1 MRNSSLFIILQKMRK
16 PFLVIIVTYTISIIG
31 FLFIGG
37 KDSSGN
43 YYQMTLFDA
52 FYFVSYTATTIGF
65 GEIPYAFTYPQRIWV
80 TISTFLTVLGWFYSI
95 GTLVSLLQDKLF
107 LQELERAR
115 FLKQIK
121 NLNEKFIIILGY
133 NQITRKIIIK
143 AIEQGIRA
151 VVIEKDSLKIEKLV
165 LENFTPTVPVLFSES
180 FTVRVLESAGLK
192 KRNCKAIVSLFDDD
206 AINLKIT
213 LIAKTLNKSVKVA
226 VKSTTINQTENLRDL
241 DAQIIVNPF
250 SIISSEIKMA
260 LTAPN
265 LFKLEKWLY
274 KIDNLNANLPTFPK
288 GLYVICGYGRMG
300 AKIFEKLDKNNVEV
314 KFIEINKERNKQL
327 SKDEKNY
334 VIFGDADDREL
345 LEDIGIKN
353 AVVIIAATNDDTTN
367 LSILATARKLNPDI
381 ITMARENDL
390 ADDFLF
396 RSAKVNHIFTP
407 SKILVNKI
415 TNALMNPLCDEF
427 LKLIIKENNEWAT
440 KLVIRLIKEIDENH
454 YNVMKELSE
463 AKKEKNTL
471 SKQLDDLK
479 NINTPL
485 IYTEGPS
492 DVTILENAFVKLYPQ
507 IERPFNLINGSCAN
521 HLKNIF
527 ENTSTFEKSEQIQI
541 AIFDFDDAYNQWNGV
556 KRYNQIENNPIKC
569 LVKKHQDNNGYLI
582 LLPVP
587 EIELIK
593 KQVLINENET
603 FKHKSILE
611 IEHLFFNQE
620 KFKDWFFEEKA
631 PGGNIYLFK
640 GDKYKTEFATLTK
653 NFESEDFKHF
663 IPLFE
668 KIASI
673 INYELPKV
681 EFNA

>member
-43 YYQMTLFDA
+43 FYQMTMFDA

-151 VVIEKDSLKIEKLV
+151 VVIEKDSLKIEKLM
-165 LENFTPTVPVLFSES
+165 LENFTPTIPVLFSES
-180 FTVRVLESAGLK
+180 FNVRVLESAGLK
-192 KRNCKAIVSLFDDD
+192 KKNCKAIVSLFDDD
-206 AINLKIT
+206 ALNLKIT
-213 LIAKTLNKSVKVA
+213 LISKTLNKSVKVA
-226 VKSTTINQTENLRDL
+226 VKSTTINQTENLKDL

-250 SIISSEIKMA
+250 SIISSEIKLA

-274 KIDNLNANLPTFPK
+274 KIDDLSANLPTFPK

-327 SKDEKNY
+327 SEDEKNY
-334 VIFGDADDREL
+334 VTFGDADDRRL
-345 LEDIGIKN
+345 LEEIGIKD
-353 AVVIIAATNDDTTN
+353 AVVVIAATNDDTTN
-367 LSILATARKLNPDI
+367 LSILATARKLNPNI

-396 RSAKVNHIFTP
+396 KSAKVNHIFTP

-427 LKLIIKENNEWAT
+427 LKSIIKENNEWAT
-440 KLVIRLIKEIDENH
+440 KLVTRLVKEIDENPL
-454 YNVMKELSE
+454 VMAIE
-463 AKKEKNTL
+463 
-471 SKQLDDLK
+471 
-479 NINTPL
+479 IN
-485 IYTEGPS
+485 
-492 DVTILENAFVKLYPQ
+492 
-507 IERPFNLINGSCAN
+507 
-521 HLKNIF
+521 F
-527 ENTSTFEKSEQIQI
+527 ENTPEIYKYLSEKNALNLKILSTSLHNNSQNNNIVPLLLQ
-541 AIFDFDDAYNQWNGV
+541 
-556 KRYNQIENNPIKC
+556 RENDI
-569 LVKKHQDNNGYLI
+569 I
-582 LLPVP
+582 LLPSW
-587 EIELIK
+587 
-593 KQVLINENET
+593 ENEI
-603 FKHKSILE
+603 KIDDKILLACD
-611 IEHLFFNQE
+611 EHAKNDMEYICQ
-620 KFKDWFFEEKA
+620 
-631 PGGNIYLFK
+631 NIYEFYYALTGKEKQTIFK
-640 GDKYKTEFATLTK
+640 R
-653 NFESEDFKHF
+653 N
-663 IPLFE
+663 
-668 KIASI
+668 
-673 INYELPKV
+673 
-681 EFNA
+681 

>member
-1 MRNSSLFIILQKMRK
+1 MRK

-43 YYQMTLFDA
+43 FYQMTMFDA

-151 VVIEKDSLKIEKLV
+151 VVIEKDSLKIEKLM
-165 LENFTPTVPVLFSES
+165 LENFTPTIPVLFSES
-180 FTVRVLESAGLK
+180 FNVRVLESAGLK
-192 KRNCKAIVSLFDDD
+192 KKNCKAIVSLFDDD
-206 AINLKIT
+206 ALNLKIT
-213 LIAKTLNKSVKVA
+213 LISKTLNKSVKVA
-226 VKSTTINQTENLRDL
+226 VKSTTINQTENLKDL

-250 SIISSEIKMA
+250 SIISSEIKLA

-274 KIDNLNANLPTFPK
+274 KIDDLSANLPTFPK

-300 AKIFEKLDKNNVEV
+300 AKIFEKLDKNDVEV

-327 SKDEKNY
+327 SEDEKNY
-334 VIFGDADDREL
+334 VTFGDADDRGL
-345 LEDIGIKN
+345 LEEIGIKD
-353 AVVIIAATNDDTTN
+353 AVVVIAATNDDTTN
-367 LSILATARKLNPDI
+367 LSILATARKLNPNI

-396 RSAKVNHIFTP
+396 KSAKVNHIFTP

-427 LKLIIKENNEWAT
+427 LKSIIKENNEWAT
-440 KLVIRLIKEIDENH
+440 KLVTRLVKEIDENPL
-454 YNVMKELSE
+454 VMAIE
-463 AKKEKNTL
+463 
-471 SKQLDDLK
+471 
-479 NINTPL
+479 IN
-485 IYTEGPS
+485 
-492 DVTILENAFVKLYPQ
+492 
-507 IERPFNLINGSCAN
+507 
-521 HLKNIF
+521 F
-527 ENTSTFEKSEQIQI
+527 ENTPEIYKYLSEKNALNLKILSTSLHNNSQNNNIVPLLLQ
-541 AIFDFDDAYNQWNGV
+541 
-556 KRYNQIENNPIKC
+556 RENDI
-569 LVKKHQDNNGYLI
+569 I
-582 LLPVP
+582 LLPSW
-587 EIELIK
+587 
-593 KQVLINENET
+593 ENEI
-603 FKHKSILE
+603 KIDDKILLACD
-611 IEHLFFNQE
+611 EHARNDMEYICQ
-620 KFKDWFFEEKA
+620 
-631 PGGNIYLFK
+631 NIYEFYYALTGKEKQTIFK
-640 GDKYKTEFATLTK
+640 R
-653 NFESEDFKHF
+653 N
-663 IPLFE
+663 
-668 KIASI
+668 
-673 INYELPKV
+673 
-681 EFNA
+681 

>member
-43 YYQMTLFDA
+43 FYQMTMFDA

-151 VVIEKDSLKIEKLV
+151 VVIEKDSLKIEKLM
-165 LENFTPTVPVLFSES
+165 LENFTPTIPVLFSES
-180 FTVRVLESAGLK
+180 FNVRVLESAGLK
-192 KRNCKAIVSLFDDD
+192 KKNCKAIVSLFDDD
-206 AINLKIT
+206 ALNLKIT
-213 LIAKTLNKSVKVA
+213 LISKTLNKSVKVA
-226 VKSTTINQTENLRDL
+226 VKSTTINQTENLKDL

-274 KIDNLNANLPTFPK
+274 KIDDLSANLPTFPK

-327 SKDEKNY
+327 SEDEKNY
-334 VIFGDADDREL
+334 VTFGDADDREL
-345 LEDIGIKN
+345 LEEIGIKD

-367 LSILATARKLNPDI
+367 LSILATARKLNPNI

-427 LKLIIKENNEWAT
+427 LKSIIKENNEWAT
-440 KLVIRLIKEIDENH
+440 KLVTRLIKEINENPLVIEIEINLENTPEIYKYLNEKNELNLKILSTSLHNNSQNNNIVPLLLQRENDIMLLPSWENEMKIGDKILLACDEH
-454 YNVMKELSE
+454 
-463 AKKEKNTL
+463 AKNDMEYICQNIYEFYYALTGKEK
-471 SKQLDDLK
+471 Q
-479 NINTPL
+479 
-485 IYTEGPS
+485 
-492 DVTILENAFVKLYPQ
+492 TIF
-507 IERPFNLINGSCAN
+507 
-521 HLKNIF
+521 
-527 ENTSTFEKSEQIQI
+527 
-541 AIFDFDDAYNQWNGV
+541 
-556 KRYNQIENNPIKC
+556 KRN
-569 LVKKHQDNNGYLI
+569 
-582 LLPVP
+582 
-587 EIELIK
+587 
-593 KQVLINENET
+593 
-603 FKHKSILE
+603 
-611 IEHLFFNQE
+611 
-620 KFKDWFFEEKA
+620 
-631 PGGNIYLFK
+631 
-640 GDKYKTEFATLTK
+640 
-653 NFESEDFKHF
+653 
-663 IPLFE
+663 
-668 KIASI
+668 
-673 INYELPKV
+673 
-681 EFNA
+681 